1 MIKGNELE
9 KLAGRANL
17 NYRQQVRALILKI
30 PVPIILTSRGLVA
43 QESTVDFAGIVEG
56 GYFLAFDAKET
67 QNKTSFPLKNIKQH
81 QVTYLNYVQKLGG
94 YAFFM
99 IHFKKVHKDKVYIT
113 PMYLINN
120 YIEKN
125 DRQSIPIS
133 EFKDEWLAD
142 PADYL
147 NKVLELDFR
156 RSNKTTTDS

>member
-94 YAFFM
+94 
-99 IHFKKVHKDKVYIT
+99 
-113 PMYLINN
+113 
-120 YIEKN
+120 
-125 DRQSIPIS
+125 
-133 EFKDEWLAD
+133 
-142 PADYL
+142 
-147 NKVLELDFR
+147 
-156 RSNKTTTDS
+156 